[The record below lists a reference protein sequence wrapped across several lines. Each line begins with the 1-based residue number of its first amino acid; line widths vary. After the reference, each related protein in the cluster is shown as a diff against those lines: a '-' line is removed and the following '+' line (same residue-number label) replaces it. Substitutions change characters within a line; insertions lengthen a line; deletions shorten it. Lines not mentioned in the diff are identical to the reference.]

1 MTIFKEINKFQNNNA
16 IITETNETINYKAI
30 SSTIDKICKKIN
42 SRSLVFLVCGNNPE
56 SILGYISF
64 LKADCAIVLLEEK
77 INYKSLKNLV
87 DIYKPNYLFLKKNFL
102 KLQGYDQVLT
112 FKDFDLIKRKNFFKI
127 NLYRELSLLIS
138 TSGSTGSSKLVRI
151 SKKNLEENTR
161 SIINFLKITS
171 KDTCITTLPMSY
183 VYGLSV
189 INTHLKQGC
198 TIVLNEQ
205 SVLEKKFWSKLL
217 NNKVTTFS
225 GVPYTYQVL
234 DKIDFY
240 KKDLKYIRY
249 LTQAGGKL
257 NLQINKKIAEN
268 FYNNNKDFIVMYG
281 AAEATARMSY
291 LPSEFSCKKIG
302 SIGVPIPGGKFWIE
316 DNNQKKIEKENEIG
330 ELYYSGKNVCLGYA
344 ENINDLSKGDENK
357 GILKTGDIAK
367 KDKDN
372 FYYILGR
379 NDRFVKIFGNR
390 INLDELEN
398 SISKLGVQSL
408 CKVNEENRITIF
420 VKQLKEVEN
429 IKKNIKNLTDLHPS
443 VFDFKTLSEFP
454 LNKNFKTAYNN
465 ESLN

>member
-1 MTIFKEINKFQNNNA
+1 MTIFKDINKFKNNNA
-16 IITETNETINYKAI
+16 LITETNEVLNYRTIFNI
-30 SSTIDKICKKIN
+30 IDKICKKIN

-56 SILGYISF
+56 SILGYMSF
-64 LKADCAIVLLEEK
+64 LKADCAVALLEEK

-87 DIYKPNYLFLKKNFL
+87 DIYKPNYLFVKKNVF
-102 KLQGYDQVLT
+102 KFDDYEQVLT
-112 FKDFDLIKRKNFFKI
+112 FKDFDLIKRKTSFKI
-127 NLYRELSLLIS
+127 NLHRELSLLIS
-138 TSGSTGSSKLVRI
+138 TSGSTGSPKLVRI
-151 SKKNLEENTR
+151 SKKNLEENTE
-161 SIINFLKITS
+161 SIINFLKIS
-171 KDTCITTLPMSY
+171 SVDTCITTLPMSY

-205 SVLEKKFWSKLL
+205 SVLEKKFWTKLI

-225 GVPYTYQVL
+225 GVPYTYQML

-240 KKDLKYIRY
+240 KKDLKHIRY

-257 NLQINKKIAEN
+257 NLQINKKIAKN
-268 FYNNNKDFIVMYG
+268 FSNTNKDFIVMYG

-291 LPSEFSCKKIG
+291 LPSEFSNKKIG
-302 SIGVPIPGGKFWIE
+302 SIGVPISGGKFWIE
-316 DNNQKKIEKENEIG
+316 DKNQKKIEKENEIG
-330 ELYYSGKNVCLGYA
+330 ELFYSGKNVCLGYA
-344 ENINDLSKGDENK
+344 EDISDLSKGDENK

-379 NDRFVKIFGNR
+379 NDRYVKIFGNR

-398 SISKLGVQSL
+398 NISKFGVQSL
-408 CKVNEENRITIF
+408 CKVIEENRITIF
-420 VKQLKEVEN
+420 VKHLKEAEN
-429 IKKNIKNLTDLHPS
+429 IKKNIKNYTDLHPS
-443 VFDFKTLSEFP
+443 VFNFKILSEFP
-454 LNKNFKTAYNN
+454 LNKNLKTAYNN

>member
-1 MTIFKEINKFQNNNA
+1 M
-16 IITETNETINYKAI
+16 
-30 SSTIDKICKKIN
+30 
-42 SRSLVFLVCGNNPE
+42 
-56 SILGYISF
+56 
-64 LKADCAIVLLEEK
+64 
-77 INYKSLKNLV
+77 
-87 DIYKPNYLFLKKNFL
+87 
-102 KLQGYDQVLT
+102 
-112 FKDFDLIKRKNFFKI
+112 
-127 NLYRELSLLIS
+127 
-138 TSGSTGSSKLVRI
+138 
-151 SKKNLEENTR
+151 
-161 SIINFLKITS
+161 
-171 KDTCITTLPMSY
+171 
-183 VYGLSV
+183 
-189 INTHLKQGC
+189 
-198 TIVLNEQ
+198 
-205 SVLEKKFWSKLL
+205 
-217 NNKVTTFS
+217 
-225 GVPYTYQVL
+225 L

-398 SISKLGVQSL
+398 SNYAKNTIVMLWGDHGWHLGEKQHWRKQALWEDTTHVPFIIS
-408 CKVNEENRITIF
+408 
-420 VKQLKEVEN
+420 
-429 IKKNIKNLTDLHPS
+429 
-443 VFDFKTLSEFP
+443 FP
-454 LNKNFKTAYNN
+454 AKISQNQICNAP
-465 ESLN
+465 

>member
-1 MTIFKEINKFQNNNA
+1 MTIFKDINKFQNNNA
-16 IITETNETINYKAI
+16 IITETNEVINYRTI

-42 SRSLVFLVCGNNPE
+42 SRSLAFLVCGNNPE

-64 LKADCAIVLLEEK
+64 LKADCAVVLLEEK
-77 INYKSLKNLV
+77 IKHKSLKNLV
-87 DIYKPNYLFLKKNFL
+87 DIYKPNYLFIKKNIF
-102 KLQGYDQVLT
+102 KLDDYEQVLT

-138 TSGSTGSSKLVRI
+138 TSGSTGSPKLVRI
-151 SKKNLEENTR
+151 SKKNLVENTK
-161 SIINFLKITS
+161 SIIKFLKITS
-171 KDTCITTLPMSY
+171 EDICITTLPMSY

-205 SVLEKKFWSKLL
+205 SVLEKKFWTKLM
-217 NNKVTTFS
+217 NYKVTTFS
-225 GVPYTYQVL
+225 GVPYTYQML

-240 KKDLKYIRY
+240 KKDLKHIRY

-257 NLQINKKIAEN
+257 NLQINKKITEN
-268 FYNNNKDFIVMYG
+268 LLNNNKDFIVMYG
-281 AAEATARMSY
+281 AAEATARMSF
-291 LPSEFSCKKIG
+291 LPSEFSSKKIG

-316 DNNQKKIEKENEIG
+316 DENQKKIEKENEIG
-330 ELYYSGKNVCLGYA
+330 ELFYSGKNVCLGYA
-344 ENINDLSKGDENK
+344 ENIDDLSKGDENK

-379 NDRFVKIFGNR
+379 NDRYVKIFGNR

-398 SISKLGVQSL
+398 NISKFGVQSL

-420 VKQLKEVEN
+420 VKQLNEMEN
-429 IKKNIKNLTDLHPS
+429 IKKNIKNLTNLHPS
-443 VFDFKTLSEFP
+443 VFNFKTLSEFP

>member
-225 GVPYTYQVL
+225 GVPYTYQML

>member
-1 MTIFKEINKFQNNNA
+1 MTIFKDINKFKNNNA
-16 IITETNETINYKAI
+16 LITETNEVLNYRTIFNI
-30 SSTIDKICKKIN
+30 IDKICKKIN

-56 SILGYISF
+56 SILGYMSF
-64 LKADCAIVLLEEK
+64 LKADCAVALLEEK

-87 DIYKPNYLFLKKNFL
+87 DIYKPNYLFVKKNVF
-102 KLQGYDQVLT
+102 KFDDYEQVLT
-112 FKDFDLIKRKNFFKI
+112 FKDFDLIKRKTSFKI
-127 NLYRELSLLIS
+127 NLHRELSLLIS
-138 TSGSTGSSKLVRI
+138 TSGSTGSPKLVRI
-151 SKKNLEENTR
+151 SKKNLEENTE
-161 SIINFLKITS
+161 SIINFLKIS
-171 KDTCITTLPMSY
+171 SVDTCITTLPMSY

-205 SVLEKKFWSKLL
+205 SVLEKKFWTKLI

-225 GVPYTYQVL
+225 GVPYTYQML

-240 KKDLKYIRY
+240 KKDLKHIRY

-257 NLQINKKIAEN
+257 NLQINKKIAKN
-268 FYNNNKDFIVMYG
+268 FSNTNKDFIVMYG

-291 LPSEFSCKKIG
+291 LPSEFSNKKIG
-302 SIGVPIPGGKFWIE
+302 SIGVPIPGGNFWIE
-316 DNNQKKIEKENEIG
+316 DKNQKKIEKENEIG
-330 ELYYSGKNVCLGYA
+330 ELFYSGKNVCLGYA
-344 ENINDLSKGDENK
+344 EDISDLSKGDENK

-379 NDRFVKIFGNR
+379 NDRYVKIFGNR

-398 SISKLGVQSL
+398 NISKFGVQSL
-408 CKVNEENRITIF
+408 CKVIEENRITIF
-420 VKQLKEVEN
+420 VKHLKEAEN
-429 IKKNIKNLTDLHPS
+429 IKKNIKNYTDLHPS
-443 VFDFKTLSEFP
+443 VFNFKILSEFP
-454 LNKNFKTAYNN
+454 LNKNLKTAYNN